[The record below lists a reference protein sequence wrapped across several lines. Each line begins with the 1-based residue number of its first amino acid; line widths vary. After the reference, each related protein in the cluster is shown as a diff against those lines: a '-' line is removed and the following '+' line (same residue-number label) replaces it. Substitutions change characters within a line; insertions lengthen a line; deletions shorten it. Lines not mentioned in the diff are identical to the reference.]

1 MRNEK
6 QLKMFNFYKLM
17 LIALSCRCG
26 KITKQQR
33 VNRLMRPMISK
44 DFDLFEISKKI
55 RSIKL
60 LQRSIRDPLTRK
72 MLKNLESRFIDE
84 PNTESSD
91 DFLSGAKV
99 ITALKSGKN
108 LQQRLA

>member
-1 MRNEK
+1 
-6 QLKMFNFYKLM
+6 
-17 LIALSCRCG
+17 
-26 KITKQQR
+26 
-33 VNRLMRPMISK
+33 MISK

-60 LQRSIRDPLTRK
+60 LQRSISDPLTRK
-72 MLKNLESRFIDE
+72 ISKNLESRFIDE

-99 ITALKSGKN
+99 ISALKSGKTCN
-108 LQQRLA
+108 NELVCDKYSIM